1 MVLLQRRLDVL
12 WLWFNCIDVSIS
24 LGTHDHAGCIH
35 LWESMG
41 MVEWE
46 YQAMVKDRC
55 CWRKTVT
62 GTVKARDEEQAE
74 RLVKIIPNFI
84 SLTKL
89 QKKV

>member
-12 WLWFNCIDVSIS
+12 WLWFDCINVSIS
-24 LGTHDHAGCIH
+24 LGTHDHDGNTVF
-35 LWESMG
+35 WESMG

-46 YQAMVKDRC
+46 YQAMVKDGC
-55 CWRKTVT
+55 CYQKPVT
-62 GTVKARDEEQAE
+62 GTVRARDEDQAR
-74 RLVKIIPNFI
+74 RLIKVIPKFL

>member
-1 MVLLQRRLDVL
+1 MVLSQRRLDVL
-12 WLWFNCIDVSIS
+12 WLCTDYYHVSFS
-24 LGTHDHAGCIH
+24 LGIHDHDGCIH
-35 LWESMG
+35 LRRSMA

-55 CWRKTVT
+55 CWQKTVT

>member
-1 MVLLQRRLDVL
+1 
-12 WLWFNCIDVSIS
+12 
-24 LGTHDHAGCIH
+24 
-35 LWESMG
+35 MG

>member
-1 MVLLQRRLDVL
+1 
-12 WLWFNCIDVSIS
+12 
-24 LGTHDHAGCIH
+24 
-35 LWESMG
+35 MG
-41 MVEWE
+41 MVIYIYE
-46 YQAMVKDRC
+46 AVVKDCC
-55 CWRKTVT
+55 CWQKTVT

>member
-1 MVLLQRRLDVL
+1 MVLSQRRLDVL
-12 WLWFNCIDVSIS
+12 WLCTDYYHVSFS
-24 LGTHDHAGCIH
+24 LGIHDHDGCIH
-35 LWESMG
+35 LRRSMA

-55 CWRKTVT
+55 CWQKPVI
-62 GTVKARDEEQAE
+62 GTVRARDEDQAR
-74 RLVKIIPNFI
+74 RLIKVIPKFI